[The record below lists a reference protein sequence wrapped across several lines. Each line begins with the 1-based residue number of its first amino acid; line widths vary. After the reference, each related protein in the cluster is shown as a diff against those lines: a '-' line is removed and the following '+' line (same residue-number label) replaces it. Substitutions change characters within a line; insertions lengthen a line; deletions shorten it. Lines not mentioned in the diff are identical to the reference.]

1 MRSINHI
8 CRHPNALF
16 CAILHLNPKRN
27 RSIMSSTIR
36 CRQEDCYIGNVNLP
50 GAPTGPLAG
59 LTFVAK
65 DSYDVASH
73 PTSAGSPAWLT
84 SHPPPTKT
92 APAILSL
99 LDAGSSLLGKTIM
112 DEMAYSLNG
121 ENVHYGTPTNSAAPG
136 RIPGG
141 SSSGS
146 AAAVAAGDCEF
157 SLGGDTGGSVRVPA
171 SFCGLYGIR
180 PTHGRVSLEGS
191 VALAPSFD
199 TAGWFSRD
207 ADILKQV
214 GKVLLQESSSTS
226 HNNDKK
232 RKLVK
237 FTRWLVAKDAFEL
250 ADRQVAQAIYEPVS
264 SKLTEIASLFQ
275 SKEEERMV
283 KPEEVE
289 VGSIEG
295 GLTGSEGWFDVFRI
309 CQAAEIWKQHGDWI
323 TTHQPSFGPG
333 IKERFEMASKITPQ
347 QHALAIKRRAIITQH
362 MDALLSSPSSSSS
375 SPSGNTNNDNT
386 SSNAS
391 ILMVPTTPGPAPMLN
406 TPPIDLD
413 DYRGR
418 MISLTCLAGLAGLPQ
433 VNIPIAKVDGCPVGL
448 GLIGPRGSDEE
459 LLELTA
465 KMSKM
470 LDL

>member
-1 MRSINHI
+1 
-8 CRHPNALF
+8 
-16 CAILHLNPKRN
+16 
-27 RSIMSSTIR
+27 MSSTIR
-36 CRQEDCYIGNVNLP
+36 CRQEDCYIGNVTLP
-50 GAPTGPLAG
+50 SAPTGPLAG
-59 LTFVAK
+59 LSFVAK

-84 SHPPPTKT
+84 SHPPPTQT

-99 LDAGSSLLGKTIM
+99 LNAGASLLGKTVM

-121 ENVHYGTPTNSAAPG
+121 ENIHYGTPTNSAAPG

-146 AAAVAAGDCEF
+146 AAAVAAGDCDF

-207 ADILKQV
+207 ANVLKQV
-214 GKVLLQESSSTS
+214 GTVLLLQESSSST
-226 HNNDKK
+226 NNKTI
-232 RKLVK
+232 REAVK

-250 ADRQVAQAIYEPVS
+250 VDGQVAQAIYQPVS
-264 SKLTEIASLFQ
+264 SKLTEIAALFQ
-275 SKEEERMV
+275 STDKKEEGKGTV

-289 VGSIEG
+289 VGSVEG

-323 TTHQPSFGPG
+323 TTTQPSFGPG

-347 QHALAIKRRAIITQH
+347 QHALAMQRRESITQH
-362 MDALLSSPSSSSS
+362 MDALLSSSSSLSS
-375 SPSGNTNNDNT
+375 GSNRNT
-386 SSNAS
+386 SNAG
-391 ILMVPTTPGPAPMLN
+391 ILMVPTTPGPAPLLD
-406 TPPIDLD
+406 TPPTDLD

-418 MISLTCLAGLAGLPQ
+418 MISLTCIAGLAGLPQ
-433 VNIPIAKVDGCPVGL
+433 VNIPIAKVGGCPVGL

-465 KMSKM
+465 KLSKIVG
-470 LDL
+470 L